1 VSPSRSPKRGEGQL
15 ADSNGD
21 EVANP
26 KGAGAVLRSVKPV
39 RRW

>member
-1 VSPSRSPKRGEGQL
+1 LRPSRSPKRSEDQL
-15 ADSNGD
+15 AGSNGD

-26 KGAGAVLRSVKPV
+26 KGAGAVLRNVKPV